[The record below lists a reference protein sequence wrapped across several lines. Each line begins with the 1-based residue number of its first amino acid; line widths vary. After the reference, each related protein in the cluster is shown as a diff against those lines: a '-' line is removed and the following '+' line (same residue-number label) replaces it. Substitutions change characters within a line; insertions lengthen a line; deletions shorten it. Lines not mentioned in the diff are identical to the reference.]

1 MMKPISAKSNEELR
15 ILTKKAIKARKVLR
29 TKINALIEEAWKLK
43 NGKMNLDW
51 SINKSREELGRRK
64 VKTCKAFKEK
74 APPEWGGILKTYS
87 CGARE
92 LSYNTFRRMED
103 LFRLYCC
110 TCRWKPTQAQTRMV
124 ILRIKN
130 GKAVSE

>member
-1 MMKPISAKSNEELR
+1 MMKSISTKSNEELKVL
-15 ILTKKAIKARKVLR
+15 IKKALKARKVLR
-29 TKINALIEEAWKLK
+29 TKINALIDETWKLK

-74 APPEWGGILKTYS
+74 TMPQWGGNYVFYT
-87 CGARE
+87 CQARE
-92 LSYNTFRRMED
+92 LSYNSFRRPED
-103 LFRLYCC
+103 LFRLHCC
-110 TCRWKPTQAQTRMV
+110 TCRWKPNQAQTRMV

-130 GKAVSE
+130 GRK